1 MIKFGKFNVNGI
13 FLKNTHY
20 FVSLMSI
27 LLAIYIYYSIKF
39 QSDIGK
45 ISVFGAAYIGIVIF
59 LFTICLFLR
68 RWLLTFWKKKVGIT
82 AFRLQ
87 KQLVGMLAVV
97 SLLPGILVAIFA
109 SLFFNLGVQAW
120 FGEPV
125 KNALSESHAI
135 VNAYLKEN
143 ERSLG
148 YEAQKIAEEIKGK
161 FDNIKD
167 NREDFDRFLTELE
180 ERYPIHEIIVL
191 AKHRQSILGK
201 SQLTFALEFSLL
213 NHQDFKIAKSKGI
226 KTSVDRNRIR
236 ALTALDERG
245 EIYLWIGKII
255 DTKISNH
262 IQQNQQ
268 ALNLYK
274 SLEQQRSGLEI
285 SFLIIFSMITL
296 TLLLGAIWVGL
307 TIANRMIHP
316 ISKLII
322 AAEQVSEGD
331 LDIQVDEENINNELD
346 TLITSFNTMTN
357 QLKKQQQELI
367 ISHKKAAW
375 SDIARK
381 IAHEIKNPLTP
392 IQLSAERLKRRYLKQ
407 IKEDPTTFEQCID
420 TIIRQVDHIERL
432 VREFSSFARM
442 PDAILSN
449 QNLSQIVRDC
459 FVLQENAHTN
469 IDFQFSSTDSQI
481 MFYCDRLQIEQVL
494 LNLLQ
499 NSVNALNENYIQNP
513 IVRVQLSMH
522 EYQIFIKLEDNGI
535 GFPQMGRE
543 KLTEPYYT
551 TREKG
556 TGLGLAIVEKIVT
569 DHGGTVTFSDSPLG
583 GAMVTIILNK
593 KG

>member
-1 MIKFGKFNVNGI
+1 MFKFNKINNSGVLLRNTPYLI
-13 FLKNTHY
+13 FVITIILAFFIY
-20 FVSLMSI
+20 FSL
-27 LLAIYIYYSIKF
+27 KF
-39 QSDIGK
+39 QSDLNQM
-45 ISVFGAAYIGIVIF
+45 SLFGAAYVGIVLLVLIIG
-59 LFTICLFLR
+59 LVLR
-68 RWLLTFWKKKVGIT
+68 RWFLVFWEKKVGET
-82 AFRLQ
+82 AFHLQ
-87 KQLVGMLAVV
+87 KQLVGFFAVV
-97 SLLPGILVAIFA
+97 SLLPGVLVAIFA

-125 KNALSESHAI
+125 KNALSESHA
-135 VNAYLKEN
+135 VVKAYLKEN

-148 YEAQKIAEEIKGK
+148 YEAQKIAAEIQAK
-161 FDNIKD
+161 FDQVKD
-167 NREDFDRFLTELE
+167 NREEFDRFLTDIE
-180 ERYPIHEIIVL
+180 EKYAIHEIIVL
-191 AKHRQSILGK
+191 AKHRQAILGK
-201 SQLTFALEFSLL
+201 SQLTFALEFSPL
-213 NHQDFKIAKSKGI
+213 NAKDFKVAKTKGI
-226 KTSVDRNRIR
+226 ETSVDKDRIR
-236 ALTALDERG
+236 ALTPLDETG

-255 DTKISNH
+255 DSKITKH
-262 IQQNQQ
+262 IQQNQK
-268 ALNLYK
+268 ALHLYNNL
-274 SLEQQRSGLEI
+274 EHQRSGFEI
-285 SFLIIFSMITL
+285 TFLIIFSIITL
-296 TLLLGAIWVGL
+296 TLLFGAIWVGL

-322 AAEQVSEGD
+322 AAGQVSEGR
-331 LDIQVDEENINNELD
+331 LDIQIDEEHINNELD
-346 TLITSFNTMTN
+346 TLISSFNTMTN

-407 IKEDPTTFEQCID
+407 IKDDPLTFEQCID
-420 TIIRQVDHIERL
+420 TIIRQVCHIERL

-442 PDAILSN
+442 PDAILSH
-449 QNLSQIVRDC
+449 QDLSQIIREC
-459 FVLQENAHTN
+459 LVLQENAHQN
-469 IDFQFSSTDSQI
+469 IDFHFASTDSQI
-481 MFYCDRLQIEQVL
+481 IFYCDRQQIEQVL

-513 IVRVQLSMH
+513 TIRVQLSMH
-522 EYQIFIKLEDNGI
+522 EYQIFIKIEDNGI
-535 GFPQMGRE
+535 GFPQVGRE

-569 DHGGTVTFSDSPLG
+569 DHGGTVTFSDSPHG